1 MTETDVFERIEAL
14 SEDYHEQID
23 AKNREIERLKN
34 CLDRE
39 IKEKES
45 LQRYVNDLLAIN
57 QRLSNKLYNQK
68 EVEKTKYVKATR

>member
-1 MTETDVFERIEAL
+1 MTEKDVFERIEAL
-14 SEDYHEQID
+14 SEDYHNILD

-45 LQRYVNDLLAIN
+45 LQRYANDLLAIN
-57 QRLSNKLYNQK
+57 QRLSNKLYNLK

>member
-1 MTETDVFERIEAL
+1 MTETDVFERIDAL
-14 SEDYHEQID
+14 SEDYHNILD

-34 CLDRE
+34 CLDKE

-57 QRLSNKLYNQK
+57 QRLSNKLYNSK

>member
-14 SEDYHEQID
+14 SEDYHNQID

-57 QRLSNKLYNQK
+57 QRLSNNSKQ
-68 EVEKTKYVKATR
+68 VEKTKYVKATR

>member
-1 MTETDVFERIEAL
+1 MTEKEVIERIEAL

-23 AKNREIERLKN
+23 AKNREIERLKD
-34 CLDRE
+34 CLDKE

-57 QRLSNKLYNQK
+57 QRLSNKLYNSK

>member
-23 AKNREIERLKN
+23 AKNREVERLKN
-34 CLDRE
+34 CLDKE

-57 QRLSNKLYNQK
+57 QRLSNKLYNSK

>member
-1 MTETDVFERIEAL
+1 MTEKDVFERIEAL

-23 AKNREIERLKN
+23 AKNREIDRLKN
-34 CLDRE
+34 CLDKE

>member
-1 MTETDVFERIEAL
+1 MTEKDVFERIEAL

-34 CLDRE
+34 CLDIE

-57 QRLSNKLYNQK
+57 QRLSNKLYNSK

>member
-1 MTETDVFERIEAL
+1 MTEKDVFERIEAL

-34 CLDRE
+34 CLDIE

-57 QRLSNKLYNQK
+57 QRLSNKLYNSK
-68 EVEKTKYVKATR
+68 EVEKNKYVKATR

>member
-14 SEDYHEQID
+14 SEDYHNILD

-68 EVEKTKYVKATR
+68 EMEKTKYVKATR

>member
-1 MTETDVFERIEAL
+1 MTEKDVIERIEAL
-14 SEDYHEQID
+14 SDDYHNILD
-23 AKNREIERLKN
+23 AKNREIERIKN

-45 LQRYVNDLLAIN
+45 LQRDANDLLAIN

-68 EVEKTKYVKATR
+68 EVKKNKYVYANR

>member
-14 SEDYHEQID
+14 SEDYHNILD

-34 CLDRE
+34 CLDKE

-68 EVEKTKYVKATR
+68 EVEKTKYVKATH

>member
-14 SEDYHEQID
+14 SEYYHNILD

-34 CLDRE
+34 CLDKE

>member
-14 SEDYHEQID
+14 SEDYHNILD

-34 CLDRE
+34 CLDKE

>member
-1 MTETDVFERIEAL
+1 MTEKDVFERIEAL
-14 SEDYHEQID
+14 SDDYHNILD
-23 AKNREIERLKN
+23 TKNREIERLKN

-57 QRLSNKLYNQK
+57 QRLSNKLYNSK
-68 EVEKTKYVKATR
+68 EVEKNKYVKATR